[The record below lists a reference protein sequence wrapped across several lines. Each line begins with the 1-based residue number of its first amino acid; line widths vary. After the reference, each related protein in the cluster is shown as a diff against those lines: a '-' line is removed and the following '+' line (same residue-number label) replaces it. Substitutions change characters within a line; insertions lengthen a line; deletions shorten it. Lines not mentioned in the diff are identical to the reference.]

1 MTKGH
6 DHVDSEARQRLIDAA
21 LVIIDRDGVDGA
33 RLRDIVAEAGLTT
46 GSLYWFFKNRRML
59 VNAALAHRY
68 IDRMQRVLKQAESVL
83 EAHPGA
89 IDPLDLAML
98 EAAQPTNPER
108 VQARRERIQVLAA
121 ALDDEVLASQLAE
134 VTRTFTRQ
142 LEDAIRD
149 NQAKGRIRSDIDPTA
164 LAVLVQSTAVG
175 YAITDIADDIAPD
188 VDQWVALNRI
198 VIDAFRAPS

>member
-89 IDPLDLAML
+89 MDPLDLAML

>member
-68 IDRMQRVLKQAESVL
+68 IDRMQRVLIQADSVL
-83 EAHPGA
+83 DAHPGA

-149 NQAKGRIRSDIDPTA
+149 NQAQGRIRSDINPTA

-175 YAITDIADDIAPD
+175 YAITDIANDIAPD
-188 VDQWVALNRI
+188 VDEWVALNRT

>member
-1 MTKGH
+1 MPKGH

-33 RLRDIVAEAGLTT
+33 RLRDIVQEASLTT

-59 VNAALAHRY
+59 INAALAHRY
-68 IDRMQRVLKQAESVL
+68 IDRMQRVLAQAEAVL
-83 EAHPGA
+83 DADPGA

-121 ALDDEVLASQLAE
+121 ALDDEVLATQLAE

-149 NQAKGRIRSDIDPTA
+149 NQAKGRIRGDIDPTA

-175 YAITDIADDIAPD
+175 YAVTDIADDIAPD

-198 VIDAFRAPS
+198 VINAFRAPS

>member
-1 MTKGH
+1 MPKGH

-33 RLRDIVAEAGLTT
+33 RLRDIVQEASLTT

-59 VNAALAHRY
+59 INAALAHRY
-68 IDRMQRVLKQAESVL
+68 IDRMQRVLAQAEAVL
-83 EAHPGA
+83 DADPGA